1 MNYDDLVENIV
12 HLYEYLRKFN
22 NNLLSIETLDAKL
35 KEFEKTIKKTE
46 KEVQVFLVNTNI
58 IQLLDFDNKI
68 RQIGKIG
75 IQFSDS
81 VLRNIL
87 QIHKNKNIDLS
98 YIFEEFIKGITYFRY
113 QQESKYSIIY
123 HRLYS
128 CGSKG
133 TSENLKCTKTKYSKE
148 HKRKIETC
156 YIERLI
162 FDQLYREINF
172 HFSVKGEEM
181 TQDKTHIER
190 LEITKNIYQTC
201 FPKQD
206 IIVNIQF
213 ENRIPTRC
221 NITRLK
227 NNKIISEETYVKT
240 YATNN
245 NTFGLIGKIEYI
257 MITDC
262 YKVINEKRF
271 YKSQFFTR
279 ESKWIPI
286 NRENHSELYLKTSNE
301 IEYKNTV

>member
-1 MNYDDLVENIV
+1 M
-12 HLYEYLRKFN
+12 
-22 NNLLSIETLDAKL
+22 
-35 KEFEKTIKKTE
+35 
-46 KEVQVFLVNTNI
+46 NTNI

-68 RQIGKIG
+68 RKIGKIG
-75 IQFSDS
+75 GQFSDS

-98 YIFEEFIKGITYFRY
+98 YIFEEFIKGITYFKY

-133 TSENLKCTKTKYSKE
+133 NSENLKCTKTKYSKE

-162 FDQLYREINF
+162 FDQLYREI
-172 HFSVKGEEM
+172 GEEL
-181 TQDKTHIER
+181 TQDKTHIDR

-206 IIVNIQF
+206 IVVNIQF
-213 ENRIPTRC
+213 ENRVPTRC

-227 NNKIISEETYVKT
+227 NNKIISEETFVKT
-240 YATNN
+240 FAINN
-245 NTFGLIGKIEYI
+245 NTFGLIGKIEYM

-262 YKVINEKRF
+262 YRVINEKRF
-271 YKSQFFTR
+271 YKCQFFIR

-286 NRENHSELYLKTSNE
+286 DRENHSQLYLKTSEE
-301 IEYKNTV
+301 IGYKNTI